1 MLQPKNFRL
10 AFMYDQQRKI
20 FKEAGLK
27 KSYDVCIIFFENN
40 WLKTYYNHWS
50 WYKIKW
56 LSVKLS

>member
-27 KSYDVCIIFFENN
+27 KSYDISIIFFENN
-40 WLKTYYNHWS
+40 WLKTSYNHLS
-50 WYKIKW
+50 WN
-56 LSVKLS
+56 